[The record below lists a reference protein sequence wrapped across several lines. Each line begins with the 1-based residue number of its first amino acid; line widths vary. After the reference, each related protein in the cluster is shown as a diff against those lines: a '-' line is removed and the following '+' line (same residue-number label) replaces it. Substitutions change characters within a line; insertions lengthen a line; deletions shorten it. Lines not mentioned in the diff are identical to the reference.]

1 MSKTPIAADP
11 PGDLDRLYAYAAWML
26 GDRAAA
32 LAALRVAV
40 ASGGPGP
47 FLERLPAL
55 RTTILAHVSRRK
67 QSAARV
73 HTDLDDKLRL
83 GTSLSMK
90 MGPTAL
96 RSGVRRLPVLL
107 TGFMQTC
114 LIAAVQAMPPA
125 QREAFVLL
133 VVLDLPEA
141 EVMALQRDT
150 LKGFSAVKSRM
161 MRAIGDYIGPRCGH
175 MHVNNPCQCPNRLQ
189 RALDQNFVQLPEH
202 ESPSDAYPTGAYGD
216 VRQLFA
222 ALPPLRL
229 ADGVRLSLGG

>member
-1 MSKTPIAADP
+1 MSKPPIAADP

-32 LAALRVAV
+32 LAALRGAI
-40 ASGGPGP
+40 ASSGPGP
-47 FLERLPAL
+47 FFARLPAL
-55 RTTILAHVSRRK
+55 RTTILAHASRHK
-67 QSAARV
+67 QTPARV
-73 HTDLDDKLRL
+73 RTRLDDTLRL

-107 TGFMQTC
+107 TGFMQSC
-114 LIAAVQAMPPA
+114 LIAAVQALPPA
-125 QREAFVLL
+125 QRETFVLL

-141 EVMALQRDT
+141 EVMALQGDS
-150 LKGFSAVKSRM
+150 LKGFSGVKSRM
-161 MRAIGDYIGPRCGH
+161 MRSLGDYIGPRCGH

-189 RALDQNFVQLPEH
+189 HALDQDFVKLPVH
-202 ESPSDAYPTGAYGD
+202 EAPSDAYPIGAFGD

-229 ADGVRLSLGG
+229 ADTVRRSLG

>member
-1 MSKTPIAADP
+1 MSTSPLAADP

-32 LAALRVAV
+32 LAALRMAI
-40 ASGGPGP
+40 ASSGPGP
-47 FLERLPAL
+47 LFVRLPAL
-55 RTTILAHVSRRK
+55 RTTILAQAGRRR

-73 HTDLDDKLRL
+73 HARLDDTLRL

-114 LIAAVQAMPPA
+114 LIAAVQALPPS

-133 VVLDLPEA
+133 IVLDLPEA
-141 EVMALQRDT
+141 DVMALQGDT
-150 LKGFSAVKSRM
+150 SKGFSSVKSKM
-161 MRAIGDYIGPRCGH
+161 MRSIGDYIGPRCGH
-175 MHVNNPCQCPNRLQ
+175 LHVNNPCQCPNRLQ
-189 RALDQNFVQLPEH
+189 GALDQNFVQLPDH
-202 ESPSDAYPTGAYGD
+202 ETPSEVYETGVFSD
-216 VRQLFA
+216 VRQLLA

-229 ADGVRLSLGG
+229 ADPVRKSLGG

>member
-1 MSKTPIAADP
+1 MSTSPLAADP

-32 LAALRVAV
+32 LAALRTAI
-40 ASGGPGP
+40 ASSEPGP
-47 FLERLPAL
+47 LFARLPAL
-55 RTTILAHVSRRK
+55 RTTILAQAGRRR
-67 QSAARV
+67 QSPARV
-73 HTDLDDKLRL
+73 HARLDDTLRL

-114 LIAAVQAMPPA
+114 LIAAVQALPPA

-133 VVLDLPEA
+133 VVLELPEA
-141 EVMALQRDT
+141 DVMALQGDT
-150 LKGFSAVKSRM
+150 SKGFSSVKSKM
-161 MRAIGDYIGPRCGH
+161 MRSIGDYLGPRCGH
-175 MHVNNPCQCPNRLQ
+175 MHINNPCQCPNRLQ
-189 RALDQNFVQLPEH
+189 GALDQNFVQLPDH
-202 ESPSDAYPTGAYGD
+202 EKPSEDYPTGVFSD
-216 VRQLFA
+216 VRQVLA

-229 ADGVRLSLGG
+229 ADPVRKSLGG